1 MDVLF
6 GDVDASGRVEIP
18 IIDIQALVE
27 VDLWNGWVWVFI

>member
-1 MDVLF
+1 MAFQTEPGSDVEL
-6 GDVDASGRVEIP
+6 VEVP